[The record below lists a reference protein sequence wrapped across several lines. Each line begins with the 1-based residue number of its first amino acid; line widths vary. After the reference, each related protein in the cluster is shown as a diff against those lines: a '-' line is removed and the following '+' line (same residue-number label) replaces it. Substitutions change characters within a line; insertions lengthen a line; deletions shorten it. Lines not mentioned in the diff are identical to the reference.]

1 MHYVNG
7 DIILSAD
14 GAERLQYLLSHP
26 NPEEVQKKLKAC
38 TTNED
43 SCDDCMYREFCIRF
57 YTPHC
62 DSPNEWEILEKSGGI
77 PC

>member
-1 MHYVNG
+1 MTSPKDLEV
-7 DIILSAD
+7 A
-14 GAERLQYLLSHP
+14 LLDFI
-26 NPEEVQKKLKAC
+26 NVC